1 MIDVEYKLL
10 HEWNVNAETAISIQ
24 NEIKK
29 KLKIVPFNGSVE
41 LIAGVDLSFPAKD
54 KGLAVIVLIE
64 YPSLKL
70 VDYVYEIVDI
80 NFPYIP
86 GLLVFREG
94 PAFLKTWEKL
104 STKPDVVI
112 FDGQGIAH
120 PRGIGIASHMGLFI
134 NMPTIGVAKS
144 KLYGWYDPLPENE
157 WSYVELK
164 DKNNH
169 KIGYVVRTKKGVK
182 PIFVSPG
189 HLTDPDSSLEIV
201 KKVTIPG
208 KRIPEPTRMAH
219 ILTQKL
225 KKGSL

>member
-1 MIDVEYKLL
+1 MEYKPL
-10 HEWNVNAETAISIQ
+10 HEWPTEPKVAIRIQ
-24 NEIKK
+24 NEVKG
-29 KLKIVPFNGSVE
+29 KLKIIPYNGDLS

-70 VDYVYEIVDI
+70 VDYVYEVVDI

-94 PAFLKTWEKL
+94 PAFLKAWEKL
-104 STKPDVVI
+104 TKKPDVVM

-134 NMPTIGVAKS
+134 DIPTVGVAKS
-144 KLYGWYDPLPENE
+144 RLYGWYDPLPEEE

-164 DKNNH
+164 DKDNK
-169 KIGYVVRTKKGVK
+169 KIGYVVRTRKKVK

-189 HLTDPDSSLEIV
+189 HLTDPDTSLEIV
-201 KKVTIPG
+201 KKMTISG

-225 KKGSL
+225 KKGMA